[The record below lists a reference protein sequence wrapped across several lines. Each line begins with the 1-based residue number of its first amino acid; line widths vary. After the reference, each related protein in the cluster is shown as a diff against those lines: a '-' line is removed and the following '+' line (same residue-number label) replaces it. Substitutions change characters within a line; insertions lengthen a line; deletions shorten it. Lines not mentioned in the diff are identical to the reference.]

1 MLAEATIPTERIYQ
15 HDATRAKRLMD
26 IKKGAEYQQKLDN
39 LAEASWRTNIP
50 KFPAVTRR
58 LSSLPKIT
66 TSVLSDPDMNLPR
79 SMMTST
85 PRQSFSMMSNAESG
99 FSGTTI
105 SPYSQMSSLPQNYSR
120 ISRISPPRTEYMS
133 PNPSERDNKNFNTWG
148 SSLSPLDEQT
158 KLTDE
163 DLRPRELPFNF
174 RDSKKIVVKP
184 APRKSMPM
192 SRVAA
197 TDRDRHQRTVTNFRS
212 RNGTI
217 RIIKPLEPLPEIEKF
232 KKSYANDTFDI
243 ENIEREK
250 TFMMLERID
259 RILHP
264 NKKSPR
270 TKLGSSE
277 EEIVSSGS
285 GSISRKE
292 NIYNKDKNEVYNKD
306 KSDLSLELTPRKV
319 STSPQLSPR
328 REVNFRKGDRSGR
341 GNRLKSRTRVK
352 DDPFKLRTPRTFSD
366 ILHSLDVSQEDV
378 DSKCQSWV
386 DKYSDKHSF
395 DILE

>member
-1 MLAEATIPTERIYQ
+1 MLAETSIPTERIYQ
-15 HDATRAKRLMD
+15 HDTTRTKRLMD

-39 LAEASWRTNIP
+39 LAEESWRSNMP

-66 TSVLSDPDMNLPR
+66 TSVLSDPDLNLPR
-79 SMMTST
+79 RMLNMTST
-85 PRQSFSMMSNAESG
+85 PRQSFSMMSNESG
-99 FSGTTI
+99 YSHSTI

-120 ISRISPPRTEYMS
+120 ISRISPARTDFTS
-133 PNPSERDNKNFNTWG
+133 PSPFEIDPNFNPWG
-148 SSLSPLDEQT
+148 SSQSPLDEQT
-158 KLTDE
+158 KLTDA
-163 DLRPRELPFNF
+163 DLSPRELPFNY

-184 APRKSMPM
+184 VPRKSMPM

-197 TDRDRHQRTVTNFRS
+197 AERDRHQRAVTNFRS
-212 RNGTI
+212 RNGTV
-217 RIIKPLEPLPEIEKF
+217 RIIRPLDPLPEIEKF
-232 KKSYANDTFDI
+232 QKNTVNEAFDI

-270 TKLGSSE
+270 TRLGSSE
-277 EEIVSSGS
+277 EEVVSSGS
-285 GSISRKE
+285 SSMARIDKVQNRDKTEFSI
-292 NIYNKDKNEVYNKD
+292 D
-306 KSDLSLELTPRKV
+306 LTPRKA
-319 STSPQLSPR
+319 TSPRHSPHQSPR
-328 REVNFRKGDRSGR
+328 REVNFRISDRAGKGGR
-341 GNRLKSRTRVK
+341 QQKARARVK
-352 DDPFKLRTPRTFSD
+352 DDPFKLRTPRNFTD
-366 ILHSLDVSQEDV
+366 VLHSLDVSQEDV

-386 DKYSDKHSF
+386 DRYSDNKHSF

>member
-1 MLAEATIPTERIYQ
+1 MLTETSVSPDRIYQ
-15 HDATRAKRLMD
+15 HDTSRKKRLLD
-26 IKKGAEYQQKLDN
+26 IKKGAEYHQKLEG
-39 LAEASWRTNIP
+39 LAEENWKSNVP
-50 KFPAVTRR
+50 QLPAVTRK

-66 TSVLSDPDMNLPR
+66 TSILSDPDGEISFARNMLN
-79 SMMTST
+79 MTST
-85 PRQSFSMMSNAESG
+85 PRQSFSMMSNTGSG
-99 FSGTTI
+99 YSGTTI
-105 SPYSQMSSLPQNYSR
+105 SPYSQMSLPQ
-120 ISRISPPRTEYMS
+120 SRISPARTEFVT
-133 PNPSERDNKNFNTWG
+133 PNPFERNNTNFNTWG

-158 KLTDE
+158 KLTEE
-163 DLRPRELPFNF
+163 DLRPRELPFHY

-184 APRKSMPM
+184 SPRKSLPM

-197 TDRDRHQRTVTNFRS
+197 ADRERHQRTVTNFRS

-232 KKSYANDTFDI
+232 HKNFVTDVFDV

-285 GSISRKE
+285 SSIYLKE
-292 NIYNKDKNEVYNKD
+292 NIEGKEKVET
-306 KSDLSLELTPRKV
+306 SLNISPRKV
-319 STSPQLSPR
+319 SPSPHLSPR
-328 REVNFRKGDRSGR
+328 HEVNFRKGDRSGKGGR
-341 GNRLKSRTRVK
+341 QKPRVRTK

-366 ILHSLDVSQEDV
+366 VLHSLDVSQEDV

-386 DKYSDKHSF
+386 DKYSDKQSF
-395 DILE
+395 DLLE

>member
-1 MLAEATIPTERIYQ
+1 MLTETTVSAEGIYK
-15 HDATRAKRLMD
+15 HDASRAKRLLD
-26 IKKGAEYQQKLDN
+26 IKKGAEYHQKLDS
-39 LAEASWRTNIP
+39 LAQESWQSNVP
-50 KFPAVTRR
+50 QFPAVTRQ

-66 TSVLSDPDMNLPR
+66 TSVLSDQEMNMPR
-79 SMMTST
+79 MLNMTST

-105 SPYSQMSSLPQNYSR
+105 SPYSQMSLPRNYSR
-120 ISRISPPRTEYMS
+120 ISPARTEFVTPS
-133 PNPSERDNKNFNTWG
+133 PQENVNPNFNTWG

-158 KLTDE
+158 RLTED
-163 DLRPRELPFNF
+163 DLRPRELPFHY
-174 RDSKKIVVKP
+174 RDNKKIVVKP
-184 APRKSMPM
+184 SPRKSVPM

-197 TDRDRHQRTVTNFRS
+197 ADRDRHQRTVTNFRS

-232 KKSYANDTFDI
+232 QKSFVSDVFDI

-277 EEIVSSGS
+277 EEIISSGS
-285 GSISRKE
+285 SSMTIKDIMRTKE
-292 NIYNKDKNEVYNKD
+292 
-306 KSDLSLELTPRKV
+306 KSDLSLNLSPRKV
-319 STSPQLSPR
+319 STSPHLSPR
-328 REVNFRKGDRSGR
+328 HDANNFRKGERSGR
-341 GNRLKSRTRVK
+341 PGARQRQRVRIK
-352 DDPFKLRTPRTFSD
+352 DDLFKLRTPRTFSD
-366 ILHSLDVSQEDV
+366 VLHSLDVSQEDV

-386 DKYSDKHSF
+386 DKYSDKHSSDF
-395 DILE
+395 QE